1 MIPTRGRSYRLL
13 ALVML
18 TWLCIPRT
26 FAQQLLIYKKG
37 HHEKKRWW
45 TGQEFTFQ
53 TREGT
58 WRKGILVLVMA
69 DSFRIS
75 NRVVRYGLVGTDTSH
90 YGESM
95 FGFDEVKALPK
106 YGFPIDYIDGRYQAN
121 PRNGGMHFY
130 WFKSG
135 YLFRLG
141 ALTYTGLWLANGV
154 IQKDLTLQ
162 NSHLGIAAGV
172 YALGF
177 LMKRMYKPWIVLKG
191 KRHLEGRLY

>member
-1 MIPTRGRSYRLL
+1 
-13 ALVML
+13 ML
-18 TWLCIPRT
+18 
-26 FAQQLLIYKKG
+26 QYKKG
-37 HHEKKRWW
+37 RHEKQHWW

-58 WRKGILVLVMA
+58 WRKGILVAVTT

-75 NRVVRYGLVGTDTSH
+75 NRVVRYGLMGTDTSH

-106 YGFPIDYIDGRYQAN
+106 YGFPIDYIDGGYRVN
-121 PRNGGMHFY
+121 PRNAGMHFY

-141 ALTYTGLWLANGV
+141 ALTYTGVWLANGV

-162 NSHLGIAAGV
+162 GSNLGWAAGV

-177 LMKRMYKPWIVLKG
+177 LMKRWYKPWITLKG
-191 KRHLEGRLY
+191 KRYLEGKLY